1 MWDQRL
7 CSTIGQG
14 CWFDFLPK
22 VGLEDGVSGG
32 PDSLV
37 RLLYGP
43 DDGRLHSVVEWG
55 CRFASLTGWGGR
67 MGSRAGFS
75 PLTGDP
81 NQA

>member
-1 MWDQRL
+1 MGSVAAQILW
-7 CSTIGQG
+7 
-14 CWFDFLPK
+14 
-22 VGLEDGVSGG
+22 SGF
-32 PDSLV
+32 
-37 RLLYGP
+37 LYGP

-67 MGSRAGFS
+67 MGFRAGFS